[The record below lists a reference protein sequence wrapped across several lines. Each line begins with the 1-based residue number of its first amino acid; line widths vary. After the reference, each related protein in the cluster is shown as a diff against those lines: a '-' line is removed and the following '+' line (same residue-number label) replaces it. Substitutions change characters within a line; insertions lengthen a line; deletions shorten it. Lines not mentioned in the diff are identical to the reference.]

1 MIIFTVGMAAGRLR
15 LGGWSVVVGAL
26 AGCGPQPLVP
36 TSDAGASPA
45 TVSQPPPGMPTGD
58 GGTPP
63 ATVGAATDAGPV
75 FRLAR
80 TTLLTSADLT
90 TAKVLAADA
99 DGIYWVTGDNQLWML
114 PAGSDAPGQLAA
126 DPNPMRDA
134 NYNAALLATRNAL
147 FWTASILAPN
157 GQSLRSPLH
166 RTQKTGGDVVLAN
179 CPCRPPEL
187 AADDAHLYF
196 PQGSVADE
204 TAMIAALPLDAD
216 PGTAPTP
223 LVRLGFDGVLSSVA
237 VDDQYVYWT
246 TYPVASTVQIGEGP
260 VTRGDKASLLAGD
273 GIFSELVADWVS
285 ALRPVGGAL
294 YVVYA
299 PPWLDWFVG
308 RVDQTGARSNL
319 PLPGGS
325 TLLVLDRWVVTAT
338 TPDSTYPRGRMI
350 AAPARAVAGDG
361 SLAVQIADDVMVL
374 PVIGPPGLVFV
385 DSRGHLW
392 AMSAPDLGTAVA
404 AGQP

>member
-1 MIIFTVGMAAGRLR
+1 M
-15 LGGWSVVVGAL
+15 
-26 AGCGPQPLVP
+26 
-36 TSDAGASPA
+36 
-45 TVSQPPPGMPTGD
+45 GD

-63 ATVGAATDAGPV
+63 ATVDAATDAGPV
-75 FRLAR
+75 VRLAR
-80 TTLLTSADLT
+80 TTLLTNADLS
-90 TAKVLAADA
+90 TAKVLAADG

-114 PAGSDAPGQLAA
+114 PTGSDTPGQLAA
-126 DPNPMRDA
+126 DPNPMRDS

-157 GQSLRSPLH
+157 GQYLRSPLH

-187 AADDAHLYF
+187 ATDDANLYF
-196 PQGSVADE
+196 PQGNVADE
-204 TAMIAALPLDAD
+204 TAVIAVLPLDAD

-246 TYPVASTVQIGEGP
+246 TYPVSSTVQIGEGP
-260 VTRGDKASLLAGD
+260 VTRGDKASLLAGN
-273 GIFSELVADWVS
+273 GNFSELVADWVS
-285 ALRPVGGAL
+285 AMRPVDRKL
-294 YVVYA
+294 YVVFA

-308 RVDQTGARSNL
+308 RVDPNGARSNL

-338 TPDSTYPRGRMI
+338 TQDSTYPRGRMI
-350 AAPARAVAGDG
+350 AAPAGAVAGDG
-361 SLAVQIADDVMVL
+361 SVAVAIADDVMVA
-374 PVIGPPGLVFV
+374 PVIGSPGLVFV
-385 DSRGHLW
+385 DRSGHLR
-392 AMSAPDLGTAVA
+392 AMSALDLGTAVA
-404 AGQP
+404 AGQR